1 MTTNTTNHLETIDKA
16 TLTPLVQDSLH
27 APSARVLSWE
37 CQPIYAGMG
46 TGTALYRFSGLAS
59 HQRGTTPWS
68 LILKVLDEDSNR
80 ADPAHPE
87 WWRREA
93 EAYRSGHLES
103 LPAALSSPRCFGV
116 VDYPGEGCWIWLE
129 EVTDTVGGLWPL
141 ANYGTVA
148 RHLGH
153 FNGAYLEREP
163 LPQWS
168 WLSRNW
174 LRQTVEQAAPAL
186 PLLRKSGDHPMVR
199 RMLKHNGQ
207 EKLFALWAEREFFFS
222 QLAHLPQTL
231 CHMDAFRRNLF
242 TCKNGDGSA
251 RLVAVDWSCTGHEA
265 VGTEIMYLTAGSL
278 GFMEV
283 DIEKAQELDEIV
295 FEGYI
300 EGLRD
305 LGWRG
310 DPRQVRLAY
319 ATASLRY
326 ALGTLGPVLHVLMD
340 EESYPHTQQVFNCT
354 IEELADCWGEI
365 FQWFFARLDEARSIA
380 RILS

>member
-1 MTTNTTNHLETIDKA
+1 MTTDTTNHLETIDSA

-37 CQPIYAGMG
+37 CQPIYGGMG

-59 HQRGTTPWS
+59 HQGKTAPWS
-68 LILKVLDEDSNR
+68 LILKTLDEDSNR

-103 LPAALSSPRCFGV
+103 LPAGLSSPRCYGV
-116 VDYPGEGCWIWLE
+116 VERPGEGCWIWLE
-129 EVTDTVGGLWPL
+129 EVTDTVGGPWPL
-141 ANYGTVA
+141 AHYGTVA
-148 RHLGH
+148 RHLGQ
-153 FNGAYLEREP
+153 FNGAYVEREP

-174 LRQTVEQAAPAL
+174 LRQIVEEAAPAL

-199 RMLKHNGQ
+199 RMLKQSGQ
-207 EKLFALWAEREFFFS
+207 EKLFGLWAEREFFLS
-222 QLAHLPQTL
+222 LLAHLPQTL
-231 CHMDAFRRNLF
+231 CHMDAYRRNLF
-242 TCKNGDGSA
+242 TCMNGDGSA
-251 RLVAVDWSCTGHEA
+251 RLVAIDWSSTGPEA
-265 VGTEIMYLTAGSL
+265 VGTEILYLTAGSL
-278 GFMEV
+278 AFFEV
-283 DIEKAQELDEIV
+283 DMEKAQELDEIV
-295 FEGYI
+295 FEGYL

-305 LGWRG
+305 LGWSG

-326 ALGTLGPVLHVLMD
+326 ALGALGPILNVFVD

-354 IEELADCWGEI
+354 IEELADCWEEI
-365 FQWFFARLDEARSIA
+365 FQWFFTRLDEARSIA
-380 RILS
+380 RI